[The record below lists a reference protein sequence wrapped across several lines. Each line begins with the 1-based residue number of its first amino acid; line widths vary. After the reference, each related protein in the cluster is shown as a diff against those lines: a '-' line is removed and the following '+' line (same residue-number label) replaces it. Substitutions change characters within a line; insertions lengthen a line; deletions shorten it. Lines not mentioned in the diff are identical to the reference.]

1 MIMKQFL
8 IGIVMFLGMIVNANA
23 GLLVDDSAA
32 VVDKVV
38 DDSAA
43 VVDESVSGVEDVT
56 GNTLKTTDNVVEG
69 VL

>member
-1 MIMKQFL
+1 MIMKQLL

-23 GLLVDDSAA
+23 GLLGD
-32 VVDKVV
+32 VV

-43 VVDESVSGVEDVT
+43 VVDESVNGVEDVT
-56 GNTLKTTDNVVEG
+56 GNTLKTTDNVVEE

>member
-1 MIMKQFL
+1 MKQLL

-23 GLLVDDSAA
+23 GLLGE
-32 VVDKVV
+32 VV

-43 VVDESVSGVEDVT
+43 VVDESVNGVEDVT
-56 GNTLKTTDNVVEG
+56 GKTLKTTDNVVEE